1 MSDEFLHVNDEMT
14 PDFEENQQ
22 QILSSIREKQQILS
36 SIREISQFCVT
47 QRGNLSSHKNA
58 SENEHPEVFKDR
70 ANQMHVNFEN

>member
-14 PDFEENQQ
+14 PDFEEK
-22 QILSSIREKQQILS
+22 KQQILS

>member
-14 PDFEENQQ
+14 KDFKVNQQ
-22 QILSSIREKQQILS
+22 QILSSIREV
-36 SIREISQFCVT
+36 SQFCVT

>member
-14 PDFEENQQ
+14 KDFKVNQ
-22 QILSSIREKQQILS
+22 QQILS

>member
-14 PDFEENQQ
+14 KDFKVNQQ
-22 QILSSIREKQQILS
+22 QILSSIREV
-36 SIREISQFCVT
+36 SQVCVS
-47 QRGNLSSHKNA
+47 QKGNLSSHKYA

>member
-14 PDFEENQQ
+14 PDFEENQ
-22 QILSSIREKQQILS
+22 QQILS

>member
-14 PDFEENQQ
+14 KDFKVNQQ
-22 QILSSIREKQQILS
+22 QILSSIREV
-36 SIREISQFCVT
+36 SQFCVT

-70 ANQMHVNFEN
+70 AKQMHVNFEN